1 MNTVIELHDSTVAEI
16 SSRAGTV
23 IVRFVPAYLH
33 KSEGRPGLDCGT
45 GWIQDAQLRFGD
57 ALVTRACPD
66 LPCDVTDGELA
77 FGLERRD
84 NEIPVPLEVTAPT
97 ELSLK
102 FGSKHTVTVKG
113 RSVRL
118 ELLGEAKYVEE
129 FKP

>member
-1 MNTVIELHDSTVAEI
+1 MNTAIELHDSTVAEI

-45 GWIQDAQLRFGD
+45 GWVQDAQLRFAD
-57 ALVTRACPD
+57 AFVTGACPD
-66 LPCDVTDGELA
+66 LPCDIMDGELV
-77 FGLERRD
+77 FGGDRRD
-84 NEIPVPLEVTAPT
+84 NEIPVPLEVTEPT
-97 ELSLK
+97 KLSLK
-102 FGSKHTVTVKG
+102 FGPKHAVTVKG